1 MSTKAPNR
9 DYKFTLNDDQISWS
23 KPVIK
28 GTELYALAKVSTE
41 EAVFLVVL
49 DGENR
54 LVEPDD
60 LIDLTASGVEHFIS
74 APKPA
79 TTFEIIVNAQ
89 PHIVNDRQVTFEQVV
104 QLAFPGYQSESNVTF
119 SMTYRPRRLK
129 APCRRAWPWRRY
141 RSEEKGNHFQCYKDR
156 SVLVPT

>member
-1 MSTKAPNR
+1 MGTEAPNR

-104 QLAFPGYQSESNVTF
+104 QLAFPGCQSESNVTF
-119 SMTYRPRRLK
+119 SMTYRHAASKPHAGELGPGGDTEVKR
-129 APCRRAWPWRRY
+129 
-141 RSEEKGNHFQCYKDR
+141 KGTIFNVTRTVQ
-156 SVLVPT
+156 S

>member
-1 MSTKAPNR
+1 MSTEAPNR

-23 KPVIK
+23 KPVIE
-28 GTELYALAKVSTE
+28 GTDLYALAKASTE

-54 LVEPDD
+54 LIQPNE
-60 LIDLTASGVEHFIS
+60 LIDLTPPRIGHFIS

-89 PHIVNDRQVTFEQVV
+89 PHIVNDPQVTFEQVV
-104 QLAFPGYQSESNVTF
+104 QLAFPGCQSEANVTF
-119 SMTYRPRRLK
+119 SMTYRHAASKPHAGELGPSGK
-129 APCRRAWPWRRY
+129 IEVK
-141 RSEEKGNHFQCYKDR
+141 SQGTIFNVTKTIQ
-156 SVLVPT
+156 S